1 MFEMFFKSTARSTS
15 NWEFSSVF
23 RAWWPGDIGRST
35 ENIYGE
41 HNGWLSSLL
50 FSPFFSFIRLIPLP
64 LEDFVATGAK
74 TGGVEAGCYPGG
86 SRRTVP
92 KLRDIWTLET
102 QSHGFFHHFKAPSL
116 ALAAAGRIG
125 SSKSYWSGH
134 IFGKPCVSWKAFPW
148 IGSWLQRFQK
158 ERGVGLMLQGF
169 APWSWWIRF
178 PWILSSLL
186 GLVDKLEMSALKII
200 GLEGQMPLMPFSLN
214 LKYLSILMPTIT
226 IYPCNPRNVGYFK
239 AQSCGCRCHR
249 CGTLLFDG
257 CLRVTRCPSGLLPCR
272 QGTSKN
278 YEKNTGKLVWN
289 SISARPKSIVQPW
302 HCPVWVLLH
311 ISLILTYIHKYTPS
325 IHQTF
330 IWIHTVPHTC
340 VLVDAYTT
348 EGTFVVQ
355 HWEASWFFPHYTPSS
370 INPALSPC
378 FSSSLPWSFFDDLSW
393 TWKIQFD

>member
-1 MFEMFFKSTARSTS
+1 MFEMFFKSTARSSPSENSHRVT
-15 NWEFSSVF
+15 ELDDLEILEDL
-23 RAWWPGDIGRST
+23 RRTST
-35 ENIYGE
+35 ENTMG
-41 HNGWLSSLL
+41 GW
-50 FSPFFSFIRLIPLP
+50 
-64 LEDFVATGAK
+64 VA
-74 TGGVEAGCYPGG
+74 CY
-86 SRRTVP
+86 
-92 KLRDIWTLET
+92 
-102 QSHGFFHHFKAPSL
+102 FHHFSRSFGSFHFPWKILLTQEQRLVVLKLVAILEGAEERCLSFEIFGLLKLKATDFSIILRRPLWLLQQLAELDLPSL
-116 ALAAAGRIG
+116 TEVATYLANHVFLGRQT
-125 SSKSYWSGH
+125 
-134 IFGKPCVSWKAFPW
+134 W
-148 IGSWLQRFQK
+148 IGWLQRLQK